1 MTRDSYPPTEP
12 PYQPYPLNGKAR
24 ESPIADRLMRNTDRL
39 HKAIAMF
46 ADLRERLSPISRQP
60 PKVDGTNSDPAEV
73 CMVER
78 CLGEQERMIDHLA
91 LLIEEQIDNLRI

>member
-1 MTRDSYPPTEP
+1 MERNPYLQTEP
-12 PYQPYPLNGKAR
+12 PCQPYPLNGKTR
-24 ESPIADRLMRNTDRL
+24 ESPIADRLMRNTERL

-46 ADLRERLSPISRQP
+46 ADLRERLAPISRQP
-60 PKVDGTNSDPAEV
+60 PKVDSTNPDPAEV

>member
-1 MTRDSYPPTEP
+1 MERNSYPPAEP
-12 PYQPYPLNGKAR
+12 PSQPYPQNGKTR
-24 ESPIADRLMRNTDRL
+24 ESPIADRLMRNTERL

-46 ADLRERLSPISRQP
+46 ADLRERLTPISRQT
-60 PKVDGTNSDPAEV
+60 PKIDGTPPDVAEI

-91 LLIEEQIDNLRI
+91 VIIEEQIDNLRI